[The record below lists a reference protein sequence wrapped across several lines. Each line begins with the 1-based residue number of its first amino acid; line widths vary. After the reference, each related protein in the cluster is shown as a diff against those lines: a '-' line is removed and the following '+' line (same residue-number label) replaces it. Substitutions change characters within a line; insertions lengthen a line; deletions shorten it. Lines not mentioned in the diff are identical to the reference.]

1 MKQTQRPKVLGHMT
15 GLVWDAWGVIG
26 SDEAKISFKL
36 GQSCLAATE
45 VDYICF
51 IFTLVILGNTKIITR
66 ND

>member
-1 MKQTQRPKVLGHMT
+1 MGR
-15 GLVWDAWGVIG
+15 
-26 SDEAKISFKL
+26 DEAKLSCKL